1 MMMMLMM
8 IMIDQRYLYDFHF
21 VFSQTPHTVV
31 LTKDGAIPA
40 PALGEPKPKQTPKK
54 PPTQKTKTKNEIM
67 NVFRNILV
75 FVYCVPARKM

>member
-40 PALGEPKPKQTPKK
+40 PALGEPKPKKKANPLKTPHPKNK
-54 PPTQKTKTKNEIM
+54 NQK
-67 NVFRNILV
+67 
-75 FVYCVPARKM
+75 

>member
-40 PALGEPKPKQTPKK
+40 PALGEPKPKKK
-54 PPTQKTKTKNEIM
+54 ANP
-67 NVFRNILV
+67 
-75 FVYCVPARKM
+75 

>member
-40 PALGEPKPKQTPKK
+40 PALGEPKPKKSKPLKTPHPKNK
-54 PPTQKTKTKNEIM
+54 NQK
-67 NVFRNILV
+67 
-75 FVYCVPARKM
+75 

>member
-40 PALGEPKPKQTPKK
+40 PALGEPKPKKKQTPLK
-54 PPTQKTKTKNEIM
+54 PPPKKQK
-67 NVFRNILV
+67 
-75 FVYCVPARKM
+75 PKMK